1 MKVIFVDMQD
11 TKLSPRQVCA
21 KFVRNNYSRK
31 WNQTQRSSSAAAT
44 HGTAVRTFSLA
55 TMCCLQYSKVGV
67 PFQRNTLAKILW
79 RFYICVIVLLQ
90 LGRVTLSCFLW
101 VVLAVL
107 VTCSAVVTCTCS
119 GKHTR
124 KTQCLIFIRRCEGCD
139 ILLLLK
145 LNFSIFQGKMFG
157 LVGIS
162 IFWRKRCYVHSPRD
176 DCVIG
181 NWNR

>member
-55 TMCCLQYSKVGV
+55 AMCCLQYSKVGV

-79 RFYICVIVLLQ
+79 RFYICVIVLCSLAVSH
-90 LGRVTLSCFLW
+90 LAASYGYW
-101 VVLAVL
+101 VVL
-107 VTCSAVVTCTCS
+107 VTCTCS

-162 IFWRKRCYVHSPRD
+162 IFWRKRCYVHPGWLRYRQLKSITR
-176 DCVIG
+176 
-181 NWNR
+181 WWA